1 MSKFSIERKEELEQT
16 LYKIGD
22 RDFLVNDIV
31 RGKHKV
37 LVSVYKGR
45 IKALLTKLSDGTP
58 EELVDTIYD
67 EAGSFIVVALNVAMG
82 LQGDQE
88 VSLEYI
94 DKNMTNSNMVDFA
107 KQFSDDNKLTPVVKL
122 FQELL
127 RPFWRDMVS
136 VIYVNMRSKVTGSLE
151 EAI

>member
-1 MSKFSIERKEELEQT
+1 M
-16 LYKIGD
+16 
-22 RDFLVNDIV
+22 
-31 RGKHKV
+31 
-37 LVSVYKGR
+37 
-45 IKALLTKLSDGTP
+45 LTKLSDGTP

-107 KQFSDDNKLTPVVKL
+107 KQFSDDNKLTPVVKF

-136 VIYVNMRSKVTGSLE
+136 VIYVNMRSKVMGSLE